1 MIFGLIIKSLKK
13 SAPKQ
18 VQIKESLNEWL
29 KLQKN
34 SIPIIAKRIRV
45 LIELYQ
51 ATGISKRAVADI
63 IGLNQNSFQTWRS
76 MYFSGGINAIL
87 SYQKRE
93 SRPEVLT
100 KEDHQKI
107 EEKLKDLKNGLRGF
121 TE

>member
-45 LIELYQ
+45 LIELNQ

-93 SRPEVLT
+93 SSPEVLT